1 MRASDA
7 LCRALGSRLRAPT
20 RVPELRHP
28 GCGGSLSGA
37 PRPDTIHHAR
47 PAVAAVGLERQL
59 PDEPER
65 LPSDRLE
72 PRGPS
77 RLSGASCS
85 RAAPHPAPGRSLRA
99 WACLVKGRLVAS
111 NYPALQRRLAAH
123 ARATRKMRLTEF
135 CNRLPSRAPCRLFG
149 SWSRHHPGPRATLR
163 CLVAL
168 RPSCDARG
176 GRWLTLGLSLAAA
189 RLGCLPI
196 RLAG

>member
-1 MRASDA
+1 VPPAAADLLRPSAGEAWPYVRASGA

-20 RVPELRHP
+20 PRPRARHP
-28 GCGGSLSGA
+28 GRDGPLSGA
-37 PRPDTIHHAR
+37 PRPDTIHRAR
-47 PAVAAVGLERQL
+47 PAVAAVGLERRL

-77 RLSGASCS
+77 GLSGASCS

-111 NYPALQRRLAAH
+111 NYLALQRRLAAR
-123 ARATRKMRLTEF
+123 ARATRKMRLTDF
-135 CNRLPSRAPCRLFG
+135 CNRLPSRAPSGLFG
-149 SWSRHHPGPRATLR
+149 SWSRPLPRGTSR

-168 RPSCDARG
+168 V
-176 GRWLTLGLSLAAA
+176 
-189 RLGCLPI
+189 
-196 RLAG
+196 RLATREGGAGSPWA